1 MSTNTFGKRVREERK
16 ALKLS
21 QADLAEEI
29 GISRNY
35 LSQIERGE
43 ATNLSWQV
51 KQSLAQKLGIL
62 LSEQNENSRL
72 DNLPEG
78 LGEFAQQEGLQPDDI
93 SMLSRLEY
101 RGQKPTTAEQWKLL
115 YRVIR
120 SVIVDE

>member
-78 LGEFAQQEGLQPDDI
+78 LGEFAKSGRAPTNQA
-93 SMLSRLEY
+93 SR
-101 RGQKPTTAEQWKLL
+101 PPP
-115 YRVIR
+115 
-120 SVIVDE
+120 